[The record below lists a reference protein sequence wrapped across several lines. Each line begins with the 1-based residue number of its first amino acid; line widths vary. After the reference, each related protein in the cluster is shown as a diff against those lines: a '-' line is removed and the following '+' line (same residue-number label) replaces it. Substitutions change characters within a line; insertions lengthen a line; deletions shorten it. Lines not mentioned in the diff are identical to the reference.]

1 VKLEDMIDSMGWI
14 PLKRYIQITGEKKS
28 TLHMRRINGVWKEGV
43 HIATPPGGGAYI
55 NFKAVA
61 EWCAASARPVH
72 DVPKLLAEQVRKEL
86 SEAGS

>member
-1 VKLEDMIDSMGWI
+1 
-14 PLKRYIQITGEKKS
+14 
-28 TLHMRRINGVWKEGV
+28 MRSQVRWCGCEARGHDRLDGLDPAEAV
-43 HIATPPGGGAYI
+43 HPATPPGGGAYI